1 MALLSDLLNKPI
13 SEIEFKIND
22 EDKIEEISKLFNKEG
37 NTLVKIKVQKKN
49 KNLVFQLKNKRLVDR
64 KSLNTLKNQDILTNI
79 I

>member
-1 MALLSDLLNKPI
+1 MSDLLNKPI